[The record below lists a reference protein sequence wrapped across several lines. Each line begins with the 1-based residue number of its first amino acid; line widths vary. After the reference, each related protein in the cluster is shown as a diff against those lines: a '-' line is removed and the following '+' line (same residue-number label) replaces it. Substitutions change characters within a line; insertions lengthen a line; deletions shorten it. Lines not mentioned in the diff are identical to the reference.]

1 MTEMHPANKL
11 PNIRRRVNRAR
22 DKAGVTC
29 PASRHVHMMADCLS
43 MGLRRYPMLQEEPE
57 HCAES
62 IYAVLEALWKLRLDN
77 QGR

>member
-1 MTEMHPANKL
+1 MTDEARHLANV
-11 PNIRRRVNRAR
+11 RRRVNRAR
-22 DKAGVTC
+22 SKALVTC
-29 PASRHVHMMADCLS
+29 LASRHLHMMADCLS
-43 MGLRRYPMLQEEPE
+43 MGNRRYPLLQEEPE